1 MKAPLESTNL
11 DLLMDPEALL
21 RHTLSLAME
30 QTGADSG
37 SVMLLNPNTKAL
49 DIEVSIGLSRHA
61 RETRLRLGEGITG
74 WVASVGRPRR
84 VDDVTRDPRYVAVDA
99 GTRSELA
106 VPLLLNDQVIG
117 VLNVD
122 SLKCA
127 AFGEAHERNLCELA
141 RVAVD
146 WIRMAWDINHLRA
159 KGNQLETL
167 VDMGQLIV
175 SQDDLNEVLN
185 RIAAASSRLMNVAI
199 SSIMLLSE
207 DESELCLKAW
217 HGASSEYIQRPNLQV
232 SESLVGVVVKRR
244 KPITVLNVQ
253 AQAQYQQTEM
263 ARKEGLVSLLSV
275 PLVFEGRALGA
286 LSVYTKKLHRFSN
299 EEIRLLTAMA
309 GISAVAIAKARL
321 LKRVLQAEES
331 LREAERLSSLGW
343 LAAEIAH
350 EIRNPLAVIQML
362 FHSMISELK
371 LDGATRR
378 DARLIEE
385 KMKHLN
391 RILDQ
396 VLTFS
401 RSAEP
406 DFSALDVHQMLE
418 DMALLLRVK
427 ADEQQIQLKRKLESS
442 SLSFSGDRTQIEQ
455 AILNLV
461 VNACQAMES
470 GGELTLSART
480 HAEGGQ
486 DYIEIGVRDTGR
498 GMTPEELEVIFD
510 PFMTGKP
517 GGTGIGMAMVKKIVD
532 AHGGTLKVDSEP
544 GKGTAVMMRFPCIRR
559 ERTVSG

>member
-1 MKAPLESTNL
+1 MKAPLESGNL
-11 DLLMDPEALL
+11 DLLLDPEALL
-21 RHTLSLAME
+21 RHILTIAMD

-49 DIEVSIGLSRHA
+49 DIEVSIGLGSYA
-61 RETRLRLGEGITG
+61 RGTKLKIGEGITG
-74 WVASVGRPRR
+74 WVASVGRPKR
-84 VDDVTRDPRYVAVDA
+84 VDDVTRDPRYVALNSN
-99 GTRSELA
+99 TRSELA

-117 VLNVD
+117 VLNLD
-122 SLKCA
+122 SVKCA
-127 AFGEAHERNLCELA
+127 AFGEAHERIVSELA
-141 RVAVD
+141 GIAVD
-146 WIRMAWDINHLRA
+146 WIRMAWDIDQFRA
-159 KGNQLETL
+159 KGSQLETL
-167 VDMGQLIV
+167 LDMGQLIV
-175 SQDDLNEVLN
+175 SEDDLNKVLY
-185 RIAAASSRLMNVAI
+185 RIAEASTRLMNVAI

-207 DESELCLKAW
+207 DETELSLKAW
-217 HGASSEYIQRPNLQV
+217 HGASEEYIQRPNLQV
-232 SESLVGVVVKRR
+232 SESLVGVVIKRL

-253 AQAQYQQTEM
+253 AQAQYQQIEM

-286 LSVYTKKLHRFSN
+286 LSVYTKKLHLFSN

-309 GISAVAIAKARL
+309 GLSAVAIAKAQL

-331 LREAERLSSLGW
+331 LRESERLSALGW

-362 FHSMISELK
+362 FHSMVSELK

-378 DARLIEE
+378 DAELIEE

-406 DFSALDVHQMLE
+406 EFSRLDVHKMLE
-418 DMALLLRVK
+418 DLALLLRVK
-427 ADEQQIQLKRKLESS
+427 VDEQQIQLKRKVGTA

-461 VNACQAMES
+461 VNACQAMDS
-470 GGELTLSART
+470 GGELILSARPHT
-480 HAEGGQ
+480 EEKKE
-486 DYIEIGVRDTGR
+486 YIEISVRDTGR

-510 PFMTGKP
+510 PFRTGKP

-532 AHGGTLKVDSEP
+532 AHGGILLVESEP
-544 GKGTAVMMRFPCIRR
+544 GQGTSVMMRFPCK
-559 ERTVSG
+559 